1 MDSNLV
7 WLNFVDTIPVIVCG
21 CVLPIVFI
29 WLETRRKINESRDRM
44 QIITTAIEKH
54 PDMDVEELMKKIS
67 PKKKSLKEK
76 LLSKLL
82 WGCITT
88 ILGIGLIGFGIFLIN
103 TISKD
108 TQKIH
113 MADDVQTAIAF
124 GVVLLGIGIA
134 FLINYGI
141 GKKMLAK
148 EIEAEEK
155 NMTTQPKP

>member
-7 WLNFVDTIPVIVCG
+7 WLNFVDTIPVIACG

-44 QIITTAIEKH
+44 QIVTTAIEKH
-54 PDMDVEELMKKIS
+54 PDMDVEELMNKIS
-67 PKKKSLKEK
+67 SKKKSLKEK
-76 LLSKLL
+76 LLAKLL
-82 WGCITT
+82 WGCIAS
-88 ILGIGLIGFGIFLIN
+88 ILGIGLIGFGFFL
-103 TISKD
+103 T
-108 TQKIH
+108 TQEIH
-113 MADDVQTAIAF
+113 IAEDVQTAIGF

-134 FLINYGI
+134 FLINYAV

-155 NMTTQPKP
+155 RVTELE

>member
-1 MDSNLV
+1 MNSNVIWVEFISIL
-7 WLNFVDTIPVIVCG
+7 PVILCG
-21 CVLPIVFI
+21 CVLPIIFI
-29 WLETRRKINESRDRM
+29 WMETRRKINETNARTQVVM
-44 QIITTAIEKH
+44 AALEKN
-54 PDMDVEELMKKIS
+54 PDMDVEELLKKLS
-67 PKKKSLKEK
+67 PKKKLLKEK

-124 GVVLLGIGIA
+124 GVILLAIGAA
-134 FLINYGI
+134 FIINYGV
-141 GKKMLAK
+141 GRKMLAK
-148 EIEAEEK
+148 EIEAEESK
-155 NMTTQPKP
+155 MNTQA

>member
-1 MDSNLV
+1 MN
-7 WLNFVDTIPVIVCG
+7 NFIIWDELISMLPIILCG
-21 CVLPIVFI
+21 CVLPIIFI
-29 WLETRRKINESRDRM
+29 WMETRRKMNETNART
-44 QIITTAIEKH
+44 QIVTAALEKN
-54 PDMDVEELMKKIS
+54 PDMDVEELLKKIS
-67 PKKKSLKEK
+67 PKKKLLKEK

-124 GVVLLGIGIA
+124 GVILLAIGAA
-134 FLINYGI
+134 FIINYGV
-141 GKKMLAK
+141 GRKMLAK
-148 EIEAEEK
+148 EIEAEESK
-155 NMTTQPKP
+155 TTPQS

>member
-1 MDSNLV
+1 MNSNVIWVEFINIL
-7 WLNFVDTIPVIVCG
+7 PVILCG
-21 CVLPIVFI
+21 CVLPIIFI
-29 WLETRRKINESRDRM
+29 WMETRRKMNETNART
-44 QIITTAIEKH
+44 QIVTAAIEKN

-67 PKKKSLKEK
+67 SKKKSLKEK
-76 LLSKLL
+76 LLAKLL

-124 GVVLLGIGIA
+124 GVILLAIGAA
-134 FLINYGI
+134 FIINYGV
-141 GKKMLAK
+141 GRKMLAK
-148 EIEAEEK
+148 EIEAEESK
-155 NMTTQPKP
+155 MNIQK

>member
-7 WLNFVDTIPVIVCG
+7 WLHFVDMLPVIACG

-44 QIITTAIEKH
+44 QIVTTAIEKH

-67 PKKKSLKEK
+67 PKQKLLKEK

-82 WGCITT
+82 WGCIVA
-88 ILGIGLIGFGIFLIN
+88 ILGVGLLAVGICI
-103 TISKD
+103 K
-108 TQKIH
+108 TQ
-113 MADDVQTAIAF
+113 DDYCSNDEFIVPICF
-124 GVVLLGIGIA
+124 GVILLGIGAA
-134 FLINYGI
+134 FIINYGV

-148 EIEAEEK
+148 EIEAEEYQLK
-155 NMTTQPKP
+155 KQA

>member
-1 MDSNLV
+1 MNSFIIWDELISMLPII
-7 WLNFVDTIPVIVCG
+7 LCG
-21 CVLPIVFI
+21 CVLPIIFI
-29 WLETRRKINESRDRM
+29 WMETRRKMNETNART
-44 QIITTAIEKH
+44 QIVTAALEKN
-54 PDMDVEELMKKIS
+54 PDMDVEELLKKIS
-67 PKKKSLKEK
+67 PKKKLLKEK

-124 GVVLLGIGIA
+124 GVILLAIGAA
-134 FLINYGI
+134 FIINYGV
-141 GKKMLAK
+141 GRKMLAK
-148 EIEAEEK
+148 EIEAEESK
-155 NMTTQPKP
+155 MNTQA

>member
-1 MDSNLV
+1 MDSNLI
-7 WLNFVDTIPVIVCG
+7 WVDFIDTLPVIACG

-44 QIITTAIEKH
+44 QIVTTAIEKH

-82 WGCITT
+82 WGCITS
-88 ILGIGLIGFGIFLIN
+88 IVGIGLIIFGIFL
-103 TISKD
+103 T
-108 TQKIH
+108 TQEIH
-113 MADDVQTAIAF
+113 MADDVQTSIGF
-124 GVVLLGIGIA
+124 GVILLAVGAA
-134 FLINYGI
+134 FIINYGV

-148 EIEAEEK
+148 ELEAEENQLK
-155 NMTTQPKP
+155 KQA

>member
-7 WLNFVDTIPVIVCG
+7 WLNFVDTIPVIACG

-29 WLETRRKINESRDRM
+29 WLETRRKINESKDRM
-44 QIITTAIEKH
+44 QIVTTAIEKH

-67 PKKKSLKEK
+67 SKKKSLKEK
-76 LLSKLL
+76 LLAKLL

-103 TISKD
+103 KISNN

-113 MADDVQTAIAF
+113 MADDVETVIAF
-124 GVVLLGIGIA
+124 GVILLAVGAA
-134 FLINYGI
+134 FIINYGV
-141 GKKMLAK
+141 GRKMLAK
-148 EIEAEEK
+148 EIEAEESK
-155 NMTTQPKP
+155 MNIQK